1 MKKLAAIFTIFILIS
16 VFSYL
21 GWRTIEHEV
30 VMRQTHVKMLAESRG
45 NNIKSMIESLLN
57 QRSVYLNKL
66 AQFINAD
73 QAKADNLQRTE
84 SDIKNI
90 FIIKNHKLAY
100 LTNNS
105 DSQWSKIID
114 SIQYDNSI
122 LINNNTQSEQYRPE
136 SGWYQVYDHL
146 IYWSTFS
153 GTIVGFEISQ
163 INFALEVV
171 NLFDDRSLTD
181 DFTLF
186 NNDKLIYTHGDQNAD
201 NVMFVLDYPLQ
212 NWQLTYYYQ
221 QPSLVN
227 LYLLGCAIIVF
238 LVIVIISLISYWYRE
253 YTRALRLARQQVSF
267 VGQVSHEF
275 KTPLTNISL
284 YSEMLK
290 EHLEDEPPPVADYI
304 EVISSESKRLTR
316 LVQNILSFN
325 KSAKLNIKPVNLTQL
340 IQQIYTTF
348 KPVLATKSL
357 QLNLLLDQHNPC
369 IINTDA
375 DSVMQIVNNFL
386 SNAEKY
392 AAQGKQVDLSLNHKD
407 CQVTISVRDYGNG
420 IADHLLKQIFKPFYR
435 IKSSI
440 TEGVSG
446 TGIGL
451 TIANQLAEQL
461 HGTIQV
467 TNCQPGVAFTLVLTE

>member
-1 MKKLAAIFTIFILIS
+1 MKRITAILLMFIL
-16 VFSYL
+16 VATFSYL

-30 VMRQTHVKMLAESRG
+30 LMRQTHVKMLAESRA
-45 NNIKSMIESLLN
+45 NNIKSSVESLLN

-66 AQFINAD
+66 AQFINDD
-73 QAKADNLQRTE
+73 QAKADNLLRTE

-105 DSQWSKIID
+105 DSQWSKIVD

-122 LINNNTQSEQYRPE
+122 LINHNTQTEQYRPE

-163 INFALEVV
+163 LNFALDVV
-171 NLFDDRSLTD
+171 NLFDDQSLTD
-181 DFTLF
+181 DFNLF
-186 NNDKLIYTHGDQNAD
+186 NNDKLIYAHGEQGATS
-201 NVMFVLDYPLQ
+201 VMLALNYPLQ

-221 QPSLVN
+221 QPSLLN
-227 LYLLGCAIIVF
+227 LYLLGGAIIVF

-284 YSEMLK
+284 YSEMLR
-290 EHLEDEPPPVADYI
+290 EHLEDEPPPVTDYI
-304 EVISSESKRLTR
+304 DVISSESKRLTR
-316 LVQNILSFN
+316 LVQNILNFN
-325 KSAKLNIKPVNLTQL
+325 KPAKLNIKAVNLTQL
-340 IQQIYTTF
+340 IQQIYNTF

-357 QLNLLLDQHNPC
+357 QLNLLLDQQHPC

-375 DSVMQIVNNFL
+375 DSVMQIINNFL

-392 AAQGKQVDLSLNHKD
+392 AAQGKQVDLSLQHQNQ
-407 CQVTISVRDYGNG
+407 QVIISVRDYGNG
-420 IADHLLKQIFKPFYR
+420 IPNQLLKQIFKPFYR

-467 TNCQPGVAFTLVLTE
+467 TNCEPGVVFSLVLME